1 MQNIESCNFDY
12 HNKICYAFLEKNS
25 EGFCDFQAQF
35 CSRTEVEKVIQSQ
48 RSSDSLIPK
57 WDQVIIID
65 LAKNKIIYEEKTIY
79 EEKGLRQAMGNN
91 IGFLKRKAGAFVD
104 FIKLFF
110 SSE

>member
-35 CSRTEVEKVIQSQ
+35 CSRTEVEKIIQSQ
-48 RSSDSLIPK
+48 RSSDSSIPK

-65 LAKNKIIYEEKTIY
+65 LAKNKIIYQEKTVY
-79 EEKGLRQAMGNN
+79 EEKGLRQTMDNN
-91 IGFLKRKAGAFVD
+91 IGFFKRKTRAFID
-104 FIKLFF
+104 FIKLLF